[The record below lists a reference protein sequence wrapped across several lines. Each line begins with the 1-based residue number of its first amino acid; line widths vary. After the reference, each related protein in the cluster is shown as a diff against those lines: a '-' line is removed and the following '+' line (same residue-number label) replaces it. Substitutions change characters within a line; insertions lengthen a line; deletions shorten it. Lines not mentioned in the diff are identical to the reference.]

1 MSLSPAL
8 FGALFG
14 MCVSTAIV
22 IAPATGVAQRAPELQ
37 SSKIEILY
45 EEPKNSKFAPIYDRV
60 KERGVLEDLRLF
72 LAPLRL
78 PKKLS
83 VATKQCDET
92 NAFYNRGVGVT
103 ICYEYIAKMEEVA
116 PAEKTA
122 EGVSRASSITGSVVR
137 VLMHELGH
145 ATFDILDAPV
155 FGREEDAADQMS
167 AFIMVQFGKDVA
179 RWLITGGVHSYRVSM
194 EQRQWSRTDFSDEH
208 GSDAQR
214 FYNFLCIGYGA
225 EPAVFKDFVDK
236 GLLPRERAA
245 NCGREYQQV
254 RRAFLTTVMPYVDQN
269 LMKIV
274 QGTNWLKPVDIQ

>member
-1 MSLSPAL
+1 MKLPPAL
-8 FGALFG
+8 FG
-14 MCVSTAIV
+14 VSVAAGLV
-22 IAPATGVAQRAPELQ
+22 VAPAAGIAQRAPELQ
-37 SSKIEILY
+37 SSKVEILY
-45 EEPKNSKFAPIYDRV
+45 EEPKNSKFSEIRDRMV
-60 KERGVLEDLRLF
+60 QRGVLEDLRLF

-83 VATKQCDET
+83 IATRQCEET
-92 NAFYNRGVGVT
+92 NAFYKRGEGVT

-116 PAEKTA
+116 PAERTA

-145 ATFDILDAPV
+145 ATFDILDAPIY
-155 FGREEDAADQMS
+155 GREEDAADQMS

-179 RWLITGGVHSYRVSM
+179 RWLITGGIHSYRVSM

-225 EPAVFKDFVDK
+225 EPAAFQDFVDK
-236 GLLPRERAA
+236 NLLPRGRAA

-274 QGTNWLKPVDIQ
+274 QGTNWLRPVDIQ